1 MSQPEPETIPARL
14 RADHVSVSFE
24 FFPPK
29 DDAGEDVLW
38 EAIRRL
44 ERVSPDFVSVTY
56 GAGGTTQDRTVRIT
70 EEISRRTSLTAMA
83 HLTCVGKSVR
93 ELEDVLDEF
102 ADAGIDHVLAL
113 RGDPPGD
120 VRATWTAHPEGLT
133 YASELVELIARRGG
147 FEIGVAA
154 FPDVHPESADLDADV
169 ETLVRKAEA
178 GASFAVTQMVFDPE
192 TYLALRDR
200 VNARVDLPIT
210 AGIMPITNLK
220 QIRRMSELMGT
231 PIPAATVE
239 RLHAVEGDP
248 AAVRA
253 EGIAIAIEM
262 CQRLLDEGVP
272 GLHFITMNRST
283 ATLEVHGALGLG
295 DR

>member
-1 MSQPEPETIPARL
+1 
-14 RADHVSVSFE
+14 
-24 FFPPK
+24 
-29 DDAGEDVLW
+29 
-38 EAIRRL
+38 
-44 ERVSPDFVSVTY
+44 
-56 GAGGTTQDRTVRIT
+56 
-70 EEISRRTSLTAMA
+70 
-83 HLTCVGKSVR
+83 
-93 ELEDVLDEF
+93 
-102 ADAGIDHVLAL
+102 
-113 RGDPPGD
+113 
-120 VRATWTAHPEGLT
+120 
-133 YASELVELIARRGG
+133 
-147 FEIGVAA
+147 
-154 FPDVHPESADLDADV
+154 
-169 ETLVRKAEA
+169 
-178 GASFAVTQMVFDPE
+178 MVFDPE